1 MRFEQ
6 GAEVLKCGVLLKKA
20 SHALFRRWREK
31 LVIVTI
37 GKIIWFPL
45 PSYRRRPSDITITD
59 AMRSQQREL
68 GTLFISS
75 LSNPPV
81 LDEHTE
87 FRGSLSLH
95 PRSARGFDILTKR
108 VVETPL
114 ALRSVDSLRSY
125 IHSTSQSDSA
135 VTPFRAAEEPAED
148 IDEKHFRCQSD
159 EERESWLRVLRQ
171 ARFPRFSFSR

>member
-68 GTLFISS
+68 GTLFTSS
-75 LSNPPV
+75 L
-81 LDEHTE
+81 
-87 FRGSLSLH
+87 
-95 PRSARGFDILTKR
+95 
-108 VVETPL
+108 
-114 ALRSVDSLRSY
+114 
-125 IHSTSQSDSA
+125 
-135 VTPFRAAEEPAED
+135 
-148 IDEKHFRCQSD
+148 
-159 EERESWLRVLRQ
+159 
-171 ARFPRFSFSR
+171 

>member
-1 MRFEQ
+1 MRRAPQESLPRARPPLAREARHRHHRQ
-6 GAEVLKCGVLLKKA
+6 DHLVPPALLPP
-20 SHALFRRWREK
+20 SRQRHHHHRCHALPATRARYS
-31 LVIVTI
+31 LY
-37 GKIIWFPL
+37 L
-45 PSYRRRPSDITITD
+45 
-59 AMRSQQREL
+59 L
-68 GTLFISS
+68 S

-108 VVETPL
+108 VAETPL